1 MKKILIIRQVQ
12 QIHALSKFL
21 EQKNCQIFA
30 EPIFSVQQ
38 IFNPDDQLKYPGN
51 NIGAFVITSQNAIY
65 ALKKFNCD
73 YNVKI
78 FAVGEKTAQKIS
90 EAGFK
95 NISYPR
101 QSCVA
106 KLLKLI
112 KQSHH
117 DKTGLIL
124 YLRGNNISFDLQ
136 NSLQKSGYNCAE
148 ILTYKTIAKKSF
160 SIELLRNIKYTH
172 YDSILIFSQKTLE
185 LFFLLAKNHNLLEYF
200 ANSSLIVFSQKI
212 AIKAEE
218 LAKKNFKFKKI
229 EKFSDNII
237 LKNFYE

>member
-1 MKKILIIRQVQ
+1 MIIK
-12 QIHALSKFL
+12 AL
-21 EQKNCQIFA
+21 
-30 EPIFSVQQ
+30 
-38 IFNPDDQLKYPGN
+38 
-51 NIGAFVITSQNAIY
+51 AF
-65 ALKKFNCD
+65 
-73 YNVKI
+73 
-78 FAVGEKTAQKIS
+78 
-90 EAGFK
+90 
-95 NISYPR
+95 
-101 QSCVA
+101 
-106 KLLKLI
+106 KLI
-112 KQSHH
+112 KKSNL

-124 YLRGNNISFDLQ
+124 YLRGENISFDLQ

-160 SIELLRNIKYTH
+160 SLQLLKNIKNVD

-218 LAKKNFKFKKI
+218 LAKENFKFKKI

>member
-1 MKKILIIRQVQ
+1 MKKILIIRQAQ
-12 QIHALSKFL
+12 QSQALSQFL
-21 EQKNCQIFA
+21 KQQNYQIFV
-30 EPIFSVQQ
+30 EPLFIVKK
-38 IFNPDDQLKYPGN
+38 IFNEN
-51 NIGAFVITSQNAIY
+51 NWLQYRHKNISAIVITSQNAIDS
-65 ALKKFNCD
+65 LKKFNCD
-73 YNVKI
+73 INIKI
-78 FAVGEKTAQKIS
+78 FAVGKKTALKLV
-90 EAGFK
+90 EAGFINVSFPK
-95 NISYPR
+95 

-106 KLLKLI
+106 ELLKLI
-112 KQSHH
+112 KKSNL
-117 DKTGLIL
+117 DKTGAIL
-124 YLRGNNISFDLQ
+124 YLRGENISFDLQ

-160 SIELLRNIKYTH
+160 SLELLKNIKNVD

-212 AIKAEE
+212 ANKAEE
-218 LAKKNFKFKKI
+218 LAKENFKFKKI